1 MGKSVRIAQIRIAS
15 YLTTVVDG
23 GRRSAVAPEGAQ
35 IQYSTVFP
43 KERMLRRD
51 IRRANGSAVW
61 GWRRVG
67 MRESSYLTA
76 LVHKRGKSIVTLTQ
90 RSQISQQSVL
100 PEKCAALARK
110 AEIVEGIP
118 YIVLHKPDN
127 LVAIGDSERQVSW
140 FSLKWR
146 SDVLR

>member
-1 MGKSVRIAQIRIAS
+1 MK
-15 YLTTVVDG
+15 
-23 GRRSAVAPEGAQ
+23 
-35 IQYSTVFP
+35 
-43 KERMLRRD
+43 
-51 IRRANGSAVW
+51 SAVW

-67 MRESSYLTA
+67 IRESSYLTA
-76 LVHKRGKSIVTLTQ
+76 LVHKRGQSIVTLTQ